1 LKVRLSSFVES
12 DVYETE
18 DGDGVTITVRPVG
31 KKGSGSRTL
40 PNQGLNLFKVTIEED
55 EGFDEEHYVTEEIK
69 DQILQEFNCKSPRR
83 ETLLEETEEEV
94 EL

>member
-1 LKVRLSSFVES
+1 MSSFVES

-18 DGDGVTITVRPVG
+18 DDDGVTITVRPVG

-40 PNQGLNLFKVTIEED
+40 ANQGPKLFKVTIEED

-69 DQILQEFNCKSPRR
+69 DQVLKEFNCKSPRKQK
-83 ETLLEETEEEV
+83 LLEKIRAEA